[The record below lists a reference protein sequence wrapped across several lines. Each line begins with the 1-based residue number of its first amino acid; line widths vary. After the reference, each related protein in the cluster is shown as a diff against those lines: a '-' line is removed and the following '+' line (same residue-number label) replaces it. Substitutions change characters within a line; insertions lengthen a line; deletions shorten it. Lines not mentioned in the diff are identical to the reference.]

1 MKGLIL
7 FTAAIYFV
15 IAIPNN
21 AQAGIAGIISESKR
35 ILNGSNCDEPNSAGV
50 KTCKEENGK
59 TYYVWDGVKYEKY
72 PEKAN
77 EEYMKKQKSI
87 K

>member
-15 IAIPNN
+15 IAIPNSH
-21 AQAGIAGIISESKR
+21 AGIAGVISESTR
-35 ILNGSNCDEPNSAGV
+35 IINGTECGFPNSAGV
-50 KTCKEENGK
+50 KTCKDAQGK

-77 EEYMKKQKSI
+77 EEYMKKQKAT

>member
-15 IAIPNN
+15 IAIPN
-21 AQAGIAGIISESKR
+21 AKAGIAGVISESRR
-35 ILNGSNCDEPNSAGV
+35 ILNGSNCDYPNSAGV
-50 KTCKEENGK
+50 KMCRDKDGAV
-59 TYYVWDGVKYEKY
+59 YYEWKGEQYKKY
-72 PEKAN
+72 PTEAN
-77 EEYMKKQKSI
+77 EEYMKKQKST

>member
-50 KTCKEENGK
+50 KLCRDKDGAIYYEWNGNQYKE
-59 TYYVWDGVKYEKY
+59 Y
-72 PEKAN
+72 PNKAN
-77 EEYMKKQKSI
+77 EEYMKKQKATQ
-87 K
+87 